1 MPNLMQSKAPVMPAT
16 TRMIQTGLDKQVRPE
31 TQIKIFIKH
40 VKKDNLHCLP
50 ILIVQ
55 QIQINGYMTT

>member
-16 TRMIQTGLDKQVRPE
+16 TRIFQTGLDKQVRPK

-40 VKKDNLHCLP
+40 VKMDNLHCLP
-50 ILIVQ
+50 ILNLQ
-55 QIQINGYMTT
+55 QDLLIH